1 MLKSFETDR
10 LTLRERTLE
19 DLEACVEMD
28 SDPEVIKYIPE
39 LAKLVTGPLADK
51 EVHKQFVKNRI
62 TAEYPSGMGYWTIET
77 KDKQKEF
84 IGWIMLIPIDMV
96 GPEIEIGW
104 RLKRQYWGKGYATEA
119 AKVILNYALDDLKIK
134 EIVADIESANKGS
147 VRIAEKLG
155 FHILANHGENGIK
168 RHVICRI

>member
-28 SDPEVIKYIPE
+28 SNPEVIKYIPE
-39 LAKLVTGPLADK
+39 LAKLVAGSLANK
-51 EVHKQFVKNRI
+51 EVHKKFVKDRI

-77 KDKQKEF
+77 KDKQKDF
-84 IGWIMLIPIDMV
+84 IGWIMLIPLDMV

-119 AKVILNYALDDLKIK
+119 AKVILDYALDDLIIK

-147 VRIAEKLG
+147 IRIAEKLG
-155 FHILANHGENGIK
+155 FQILANDEGNGIE
-168 RHVICRI
+168 RHIICRT